1 MEVVEAGLKILYWV
15 LFIVAV
21 CFCVVGFMGH
31 TAAWG
36 AAALSFFA
44 ATMIIVGQ
52 RKNKGDKK

>member
-1 MEVVEAGLKILYWV
+1 MKILYWV

>member
-1 MEVVEAGLKILYWV
+1 MKVLYWV

-36 AAALSFFA
+36 AATLSFLRYNGYDW
-44 ATMIIVGQ
+44 TTKEHQQ
-52 RKNKGDKK
+52 R